1 MAKVNYG
8 SVLKM
13 CWKQYSYF
21 QRANPTASV
30 EEIYDNI
37 HTRYEIA
44 YNNDPENYS
53 KFASLRAWE
62 LWLSD
67 FRKEFLHV
75 FFLET
80 KLKEVLENIKIKVD
94 NVKEFVRQNGRSE
107 LMWNDTYRGN
117 IDVKVFCFAVH
128 LPNMKHGFAFK
139 LMLYDDMLI
148 TFCVK
153 DDVGGFEIT
162 NDDYEIFLKSNDKNA
177 QRKVKNFQLCVNT
190 ILYMDCYPECIV
202 DGIPANMNPSER
214 RENEKTCRV
223 SVSKDFD
230 EIIKSGG
237 VKSPYMKG
245 MYFMTFRDERYTKM
259 RGKTITVKARFIK
272 GKAVSAKTADDFSR
286 LELKHGACDE
296 APQPA
301 L

>member
-13 CWKQYSYF
+13 CWKQYSSHK
-21 QRANPTASV
+21 QENPTASV
-30 EEIYDNI
+30 EEIYSYVHDRYAIEYDN
-37 HTRYEIA
+37 
-44 YNNDPENYS
+44 DQENVS
-53 KFASLRAWE
+53 KLASLRAWE

-67 FRKEFLHV
+67 FKKEFLHV

-80 KLKEVLENIKIKVD
+80 KLKEVLESIKIKVD

-107 LMWNDTYRGN
+107 LMWSDTYRGN

-128 LPNMKHGFAFK
+128 LPNTKHGFAFK

-162 NDDYEIFLKSNDKNA
+162 NEDYRIFLKSDDKNA
-177 QRKVKNFQLCVNT
+177 QEKVKIFQLCVNT

-223 SVSKDFD
+223 SVSDDFD
-230 EIIKSGG
+230 KIIKSGG

-272 GKAVSAKTADDFSR
+272 GKAVSAKTADDFSK
-286 LELKHGACDE
+286 LE
-296 APQPA
+296 
-301 L
+301 